1 MIPGVP
7 RGAHIPGAG
16 FDSVAP
22 GRYSSAVAAD
32 GFDRRR
38 SLLKGWALVLGVFA
52 VSLGALAPG
61 WPGIQLPAKPDV
73 EISVSPAEP
82 TIKDQITFTVKAVDT
97 SRFGLK
103 RIILLVNDKE
113 VKSCLTSPCAYF
125 GGPFPEGPLK
135 FEARV
140 YDHSADDPATVF
152 KMLTIRRPSSQPGKP
167 ARAIDLL
174 AQAENPRT
182 RWTDGYIN
190 IPFPGEEDDL
200 RAFACYRYDA
210 GLEDDSVAPRV
221 LLTHPRS
228 TDTGAF
234 VVGIFK
240 VVDLAPG
247 AIFRARVGFLSQ
259 ADETDS
265 AEFRVF
271 VSADPS
277 YFAAKL
283 CFYDGRL
290 DDLVLDLDRYAG
302 EDVELVLQVRA
313 LDGMTRHLAAW
324 VDPRVEW

>member
-1 MIPGVP
+1 VVL
-7 RGAHIPGAG
+7 R
-16 FDSVAP
+16 
-22 GRYSSAVAAD
+22 RYSAAVAAG
-32 GFDRRR
+32 GFERRR
-38 SLLKGWALVLGVFA
+38 SLVEGLAIILGVLA
-52 VSLGALAPG
+52 VPLGALAPDRLG
-61 WPGIQLPAKPDV
+61 FQLPAKPEV
-73 EISVSPAEP
+73 EISFSPAEP
-82 TIKDQITFTVKAVDT
+82 TTKDQITFTVKAEET

-103 RIILLVNDKE
+103 RIILLLNDKE
-113 VKSCLTSPCAYF
+113 VKSCLTSPCVYF

-135 FEARV
+135 FGARV
-140 YDHSADDPATVF
+140 YDYTADDPAAVF
-152 KMLTIRRPSSQPGKP
+152 KMINIRTPAGPSRKP

-174 AQAENPRT
+174 ALAEDART

-210 GLEDDSVAPRV
+210 DLEDDGHASRV

-234 VVGIFK
+234 ILGIFK
-240 VVDLAPG
+240 IRDLAPG
-247 AIFRARVGFLSQ
+247 ATFRARVGFLRQ

-271 VSADPS
+271 AGADKS

-283 CFYDGRL
+283 CFHDGRL